1 MLDHFRSASGSIWI
15 KGLLLLLVLS
25 FAVWGV
31 GDMVQQT
38 GRNVSIA
45 TVGSDKVTAQEFA
58 GEYKRTAEGIR
69 RMVGEHY
76 TPEMLKKMN
85 IPQQVLQALVNQKLF
100 SMESAALQ
108 LIPGDADVVR
118 QIRSNT
124 NFQDKRGNFDKKYF
138 EMMLSN
144 NNLSEKVYV
153 NRLRTDIA
161 ANLLVDTLLT
171 TVPMSDSSIKTLLEA
186 RMEQRGCTLY
196 TLGPWMVSEVAQ
208 PDDATIKTYY
218 EQHPQEFTAP
228 EYRKLSY
235 VMLTRENIPPP
246 AKITEEELRKAY
258 DDRKDELKRPERRAV
273 DQLLYASEEKATQ
286 AEELLKQGK
295 TLAQVA
301 KETDAL
307 NKDSLSLGKIERKD
321 VIEGAVDA
329 VFSLPV
335 GKFTSPTQ
343 SPFGWHIFQVTAIAP
358 PSVPSFEEVRA
369 TLETELSQL
378 HNEESQS
385 KIVNKLEDDMA
396 AGSTLQEAAQALGLK
411 VLSVGPVSKL
421 GKAPDSQ
428 RVEIPVLDKFLE
440 TAFKTEDKMQSS
452 LISSKGGKYYIVQ
465 VDSIVPERLRT
476 LDEVK
481 GLAAANWQKQKRAE
495 QLNELA
501 KTISG
506 KFDTEAERNAVLAK
520 YGMQSSG
527 SVILKR
533 STRNANAITL
543 PTEFIA
549 DAFAQNAGEATDAY
563 MIEDGNYIIATV
575 NRVIPMSAQNNDPK
589 LVEQARKEIAE
600 ELEQSKRNEIREQYA
615 RYLADKY
622 QVRINEDALQ
632 SVIK

>member
-1 MLDHFRSASGSIWI
+1 MLNHFRSASGSIWI

-25 FAVWGV
+25 FAIWGV

-38 GRNVSIA
+38 GRNVAVA
-45 TVGSDKVTAQEFA
+45 TVGNDKVTAQEFA

-69 RMVGEHY
+69 RMMGEHF
-76 TPEMLKKMN
+76 TPEMLKKMDM
-85 IPQQVLQALVNQKLF
+85 PQQVLQALINQKLF
-100 SMESAALQ
+100 AMESAALQ

-118 QIRSNT
+118 QIRSNPT
-124 NFQDKRGNFDKKYF
+124 FQDKKGNFDKKYF

-171 TVPMSDSSIKTLLEA
+171 TIPMSPNSIKTLLEA
-186 RMEQRGCTLY
+186 RMEQRNCTLY
-196 TLGPWMVSEVAQ
+196 MLGPWMVNEVAQ
-208 PDDATIKTYY
+208 PDDATIKAYY

-235 VMLTRENIPPP
+235 VMLTRENMPPP
-246 AKITEEELRKAY
+246 AKVTEEELRKAY
-258 DDRKDELKRPERRAV
+258 NDKKDEFKRPERRAV
-273 DQLLYASEEKATQ
+273 DQLLYTSEEKAKQ

-295 TLAQVA
+295 PLAQVA

-307 NKDSLSLGKIERKD
+307 NQDSLSLGKIERKD
-321 VIEGAVDA
+321 VIEGAADA

-343 SPFGWHIFQVTAIAP
+343 SPFGWHIFQITAIDP
-358 PSVPSFEEVRA
+358 PSVASFEEVKA
-369 TLETELSQL
+369 TLETELSHQ
-378 HNEESQS
+378 HNEEAQS

-411 VLSVGPVSKL
+411 VLSVGPVNKQ
-421 GKAPDSQ
+421 GKGPDSQ
-428 RVEIPVLDKFLE
+428 KVEIPALDKFLE

-465 VDSIVPERLRT
+465 VDSIIHERLRT

-495 QLNELA
+495 QLSELA

-506 KFDTEAERNAVLAK
+506 KFDTEAGRNAVIAQ
-520 YGMQSSG
+520 YGLQSSG
-527 SVILKR
+527 NVTLKR
-533 STRNANAITL
+533 STRNANTLTL
-543 PTEFIA
+543 PAEFIV
-549 DAFAQNAGEATDAY
+549 DAFSQNTGEATDAY

-575 NRVIPMSAQNNDPK
+575 NKVIPMSAQNNDPK
-589 LVEQARKEIAE
+589 LVDKARSEVVD
-600 ELEQSKRNEIREQYA
+600 ELEQNKRNEIREQYA

-622 QVRINEDALQ
+622 QVHINQDALQ
-632 SVIK
+632 AVIK